1 MADTDAAATPNEDT
15 NTDAANPTGANPTGY
30 VDKGGP
36 VENDDSGSG
45 GLGGTDAGSPGGMGG
60 SRASGGTSNGN
71 PPGGISPLQI
81 EQETTGGPEG
91 DEES

>member
-1 MADTDAAATPNEDT
+1 MADTDAANTPPEDT
-15 NTDAANPTGANPTGY
+15 STEAANPTGY
-30 VDKGGP
+30 VDTGGP
-36 VENDDSGSG
+36 VDHDDSVSG

-81 EQETTGGPEG
+81 EQETTGSPDD
-91 DEES
+91 DEER

>member
-1 MADTDAAATPNEDT
+1 MADTDAAATPPEDT
-15 NTDAANPTGANPTGY
+15 DADAANPTGY

-36 VENDDSGSG
+36 VDSDDSGSG

-81 EQETTGGPEG
+81 EEATTGARE
-91 DEES
+91 DDKES

>member
-1 MADTDAAATPNEDT
+1 MADSDNTNSREAQREDAAAP
-15 NTDAANPTGANPTGY
+15 APY
-30 VDKGGP
+30 VDTGGA
-36 VENDDSGSG
+36 VDHDDSVSG

-81 EQETTGGPEG
+81 ERETTGGQ
-91 DEES
+91 DEE